1 MSSASETNH
10 RLLVE
15 FLGREFARRE
25 GRICT
30 EVCLVQAQPGS
41 KGRDLQ
47 TWYREENPPLFEN
60 LGNVEQLAS
69 QMLDLAEKDAATLA
83 SGRYRYEVRT
93 MQHLRGTARVAFQV
107 IVSAEDE
114 FPGIDEQP
122 DSKGAVAQQMRHA
135 EWAIRAVMQMAQSVT
150 GVQREQIRQ
159 LADDNHR
166 MAGDRIRILG
176 QLEASR
182 TEETERTM
190 AMISNER
197 ADDRKD
203 QVLQKLLPLA
213 PIALSRFASKD
224 APPGTGGGMGSSVL
238 AQIVLALIKSF
249 KEDQVMKLASSFS
262 MEQQALF
269 GEMIRIVR
277 DMEMAEKA
285 KESAANPERQASGAS
300 ATSP

>member
-47 TWYREENPPLFEN
+47 TWYREENPALFEN

-93 MQHLRGTARVAFQV
+93 TQHLRGTARVAFQV
-107 IVSAEDE
+107 IVSADDE

-150 GVQREQIRQ
+150 GVQQQQIRQ

-190 AMISNER
+190 AIISNER

-213 PIALSRFASKD
+213 PIALSRFVSKD
-224 APPGTGGGMGSSVL
+224 APPGAGAGGSVL
-238 AQIVLALIKSF
+238 SQIVLALVKSL
-249 KEDQVMKLASSFS
+249 KEEQVMKLAASFS
-262 MEQQALF
+262 LEQQLLF
-269 GEMIRIVR
+269 SEMIKIVQT
-277 DMEMAEKA
+277 METAERA
-285 KESAANPERQASGAS
+285 KEGAANQGGQATANASQAS
-300 ATSP
+300 P